1 MTTNTERRFPIPW
14 LIGGLAVVGLVVA
27 ASLLAGRT
35 PEPLDPGTPEGTVQ
49 GYLQAV
55 AERDFVAAHRY
66 LDPTLG
72 EKCSVSDFRAAY
84 LPERWSATIDSVELA
99 GTETVVTVSI
109 EESYGGPFD
118 GGSYVHDEIL
128 YLETGADGW
137 RLSQS
142 PWPAF
147 YCEGK

>member
-55 AERDFVAAHRY
+55 AGRDFVAAHRY
-66 LDPTLG
+66 LDSTLG
-72 EKCSVSDFRAAY
+72 VKCSVSDFRAAY
-84 LPERWSATIDSVELA
+84 LPERWSATIDSVEPA
-99 GTETVVTVSI
+99 GAEIVVTVSI

-118 GGSYVHDEIL
+118 GGPYVHDEIL
-128 YLETGADGW
+128 YLETGAEGW
-137 RLSQS
+137 KLSQS
-142 PWPAF
+142 PWPVF